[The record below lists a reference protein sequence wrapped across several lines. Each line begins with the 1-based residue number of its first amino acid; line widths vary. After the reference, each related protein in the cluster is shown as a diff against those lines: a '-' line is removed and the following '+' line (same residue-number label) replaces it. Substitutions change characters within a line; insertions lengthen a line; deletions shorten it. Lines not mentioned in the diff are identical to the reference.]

1 MAGIVKRAHRW
12 HRDPDDAEN
21 ETMLSIGH
29 QRKSDRLFVM
39 QSLEPDVDGSDVFL
53 IRRRDTFKT
62 AFAAGK
68 LRWDVNRP
76 FPGNPGGNFC
86 VWTSGACFLTV
97 EEAVELHRRWFE
109 NDTSI
114 PVAERC
120 VGMVKL
126 SDVFW
131 R

>member
-1 MAGIVKRAHRW
+1 MQSPE
-12 HRDPDDAEN
+12 PDDED
-21 ETMLSIGH
+21 
-29 QRKSDRLFVM
+29 SDA
-39 QSLEPDVDGSDVFL
+39 FL
-53 IRRRDTFKT
+53 LRRRDTFKT
-62 AFAAGK
+62 ALAAGK
-68 LRWDVNRP
+68 LRWDVKRP
-76 FPGNPGGNFC
+76 FPGNPGATFARA
-86 VWTSGACFLTV
+86 SGACFLTA

-126 SDVFW
+126 SDVFL